1 MVYFFRG
8 GECVHLYFQ
17 QLRLQGIG
25 AFFLQLCILFGAGNS
40 TRYFRLLRREQRRN
54 SPDGI
59 LFFGI
64 ICQSAVPAENIDAD
78 AAPVALY
85 IYNFDEADLSGGIYM
100 WSTAGTQIHA
110 GDLDNTDIFRERQL
124 AAVI

>member
-8 GECVHLYFQ
+8 GECVHLYLQKF
-17 QLRLQGIG
+17 RLQSIG
-25 AFFLQLCILFGAGNS
+25 AFFLLACILFDPDNGIGH
-40 TRYFRLLRREQRRN
+40 FRLLCGQQRGDG
-54 SPDGI
+54 PDGI

-64 ICQSAVPAENIDAD
+64 VGQSTAATENIDAGT
-78 AAPVALY
+78 APVALY
-85 IYNFDEADLSGGIYM
+85 IYNFDETDLSGGIYM

-110 GDLDNTDIFRERQL
+110 GDLDNTYIFRECQF